1 MTNIDHQIIYGMGF
15 PKSEVEM
22 VLKRLGNSATTDDVV
37 EELLK
42 NQNVDQPMGNS
53 PYDVPNRDS
62 VNSQGQNNTNEFTPQ
77 KGYVGTEEDAVHS
90 LVNLSKSGST
100 AQAMNDTEQA
110 MIQQVIEASILS
122 SQNKTQDLDSW
133 YKMSWPT
140 NPYERMRI
148 EGIPTGLL
156 NVGNTCYVNSMIQ
169 SYFML
174 PHFRKKILQFRPTQ
188 QEIKE
193 LTTNQNNE
201 KNVVLPELEIIHE
214 FQRLFSA
221 MISSNLRFVNPKK
234 PIKLIFNKGV
244 DEFFKFG
251 QQNDVTEFHDKF
263 CDKIE
268 KAIFSLSNLAQ
279 EEKQEPEQTKKEHE
293 QENKQ
298 EQQKESMQK
307 QEKKQTWM
315 SDLFYGESVISVTG
329 LDEKKKEFEFINKED
344 LGRIILDIEC
354 GDLYSSLDSYT
365 MEEGIEYTLPSKC
378 KTTVSKEL
386 SFEKLPK
393 ILIFQLQRVMFDKES
408 LRSRKNNQP
417 FKFEKELFFDR
428 YMFKNLER
436 TRNTRKN
443 LKLLKIKKQ
452 QLIDELE
459 QLNDYE
465 NSNMSLDLSLN
476 HLVKYFETMS
486 KDLDPNIIENNQLD
500 TITQFI
506 QEHQTKIENRIKF
519 LKNEINEIE
528 IQLKNIFVTEKEVGY
543 TIFSVLIHRGIA
555 GSGHYFSFIYD
566 PKNEQ
571 WWKFNDREVLRVSEE
586 EAMKD
591 SIGEKN
597 RSTNAYCLIYVTSDF
612 EKSDLLESIIK
623 HRKYIPEEIQKEIK
637 DQNQQF
643 QNEIE
648 KWDEQGKKQQ
658 IRKDMNDIQKIMNEK
673 YDSISKYVDVERK
686 YANMRALKSLIHYSC
701 YIKNENA
708 TKKFLL
714 DEIIYE
720 RFLKEYEKK
729 VGAETEKGDL
739 INELIHDN
747 ENINDKGGKEMKI
760 GMESEKGK
768 EMETEKKM
776 EIEIENEIKTPNQ
789 GQIKKEKMPFS
800 PMQMQYDEQKMKEIK
815 DYSEKM
821 GNELLKNISKDDLKM
836 QVDQIRFDFAEYQ
849 TFYKMLL
856 SALKNILIKDYLEAM
871 NQIYYIYEKIHKS
884 NQINTFKM
892 DLVLLS
898 KLCQKEIVLDSLQFF
913 NLISISNNKN
923 DQINNNNDK
932 DGQSIDLISIGARHI
947 NNIKSSSIITSL
959 MDKKKESVDQS
970 LMDILFP
977 SSPNNI
983 LKDFYQLENQLYEIN
998 KKLEHLQY
1006 GKLVTL
1012 IKNLNEL
1019 LRNPIKFLS
1028 FEPDLPNLNKLQ
1040 PIESNLFNE
1049 LEEYFIK
1056 IQNEFQDYFNNKH

>member
-1 MTNIDHQIIYGMGF
+1 MTNIDHEVIYGMGF
-15 PKSEVEM
+15 PKSKVEM

-62 VNSQGQNNTNEFTPQ
+62 VNNQNQNNTNQFTPQ

-201 KNVVLPELEIIHE
+201 KNVDLPELEIIHE

-234 PIKLIFNKGV
+234 PIKLIFNKDV

-279 EEKQEPEQTKKEHE
+279 EEKQEPEQTKKEHG
-293 QENKQ
+293 QDNKQ
-298 EQQKESMQK
+298 EQQKENEQK
-307 QEKKQTWM
+307 QEKKKTWM

-386 SFEKLPK
+386 SFDKLPK

-476 HLVKYFETMS
+476 HLVKYFQTMS

-500 TITQFI
+500 IITQFI
-506 QEHQTKIENRIKF
+506 QEHQTKIEKRIKF

-586 EAMKD
+586 EAMRN

-637 DQNQQF
+637 DQNKQF
-643 QNEIE
+643 KNEIK
-648 KWDEQGKKQQ
+648 KWDEQEKKQQ
-658 IRKDMNDIQKIMNEK
+658 IRKDMNDIQKLMNEK
-673 YDSISKYVDVERK
+673 YDHISKYVDVEGK
-686 YANMRALKSLIHYSC
+686 HANMRALKSLIHYSC
-701 YIKNENA
+701 YIKNENV

-720 RFLKEYEKK
+720 HFIKEYEKEIK
-729 VGAETEKGDL
+729 METEKVKL
-739 INELIHDN
+739 INELLPEN
-747 ENINDKGGKEMKI
+747 EDRNAKGGEKKLGVENEKEIEIEKEKKMEMK
-760 GMESEKGK
+760 S
-768 EMETEKKM
+768 EKKM
-776 EIEIENEIKTPNQ
+776 EIEIENEIK
-789 GQIKKEKMPFS
+789 KENIPFD
-800 PMQMQYDEQKMKEIK
+800 PMQMQYDEQKIKEIK
-815 DYSEKM
+815 EYSDKM
-821 GNELLKNISKDDLKM
+821 ETELFKNISKDVLTR
-836 QVDQIRFDFAEYQ
+836 QVDQIRFNFAEYQ

-856 SALKNILIKDYLEAM
+856 SALKNILIRDYLEAM

-898 KLCQKEIVLDSLQFF
+898 KLCQKEIILDSLQFF
-913 NLISISNNKN
+913 NQISTKNNKN
-923 DQINNNNDK
+923 DQIHNNNDK
-932 DGQSIDLISIGARHI
+932 DMQNIDLISIGERHI

-959 MDKKKESVDQS
+959 MDKKKESLDHS

-977 SSPNNI
+977 SSSNNI
-983 LKDFYQLENQLYEIN
+983 LKNFLLLANQFYEIN

-1006 GKLVTL
+1006 EKLVTL
-1012 IKNLNEL
+1012 IKNLIEL

-1028 FEPDLPNLNKLQ
+1028 FEPDLPNLNKFQ